1 MNKKLAANN
10 IHEEP
15 ITVAHADLERATD
28 ESIFRSVC
36 PVCKEG
42 LLMVGRDQETFKL
55 VAEDNCILC
64 GQKVVYSDIDNL
76 RKKAGE

>member
-1 MNKKLAANN
+1 MNEKLAASNVYNN
-10 IHEEP
+10 P
-15 ITVAHADLERATD
+15 ITVVHADLERAND

-36 PVCKEG
+36 PVCEEG
-42 LLMVGRDQETFKL
+42 LLMVGRDQSTFKL

-64 GQKVVYSDIDNL
+64 GQKVVYSDIDDL